1 MHAGIRKQLQIADM
15 GMPLTLD
22 YDQALAAHGGESWF
36 GVAVAFRMLQAAG
49 RALSR
54 RRLWD
59 RQGLWVS
66 SGHPG
71 NGVRDAVEFVTRCV
85 SRDRYRI
92 EGGGN
97 GCGRAM
103 RFVWRV
109 GQGSENGGE
118 TVLVRLREDFVPEE
132 LYQLLE
138 RIDSQYERRQ
148 DRVRFAALKW
158 QLAEQVWR
166 EPLARLF
173 GAETATRATE
183 LWRRA

>member
-1 MHAGIRKQLQIADM
+1 MRSAVRTQLQIADM

-22 YDQALAAHGGESWF
+22 YEQALAAHGGESWF

-59 RQGLWVS
+59 RQRLWIS

-85 SRDRYRI
+85 SRDRYRV
-92 EGGGN
+92 ESDGGG
-97 GCGRAM
+97 CGPAM
-103 RFVWRV
+103 RFAWQV
-109 GQGSENGGE
+109 GQGGE
-118 TVLVRLREDFVPEE
+118 LVRLQLRHDFVPQE

-138 RIDSQYERRQ
+138 RIDSQQEQRQ

-173 GAETATRATE
+173 RVDTGIRAAERC
-183 LWRRA
+183 RRA

>member
-1 MHAGIRKQLQIADM
+1 MRANLRQQLQIADM

-22 YDQALAAHGGESWF
+22 YEQALAEHGGESWF

-49 RALSR
+49 RRLSR
-54 RRLWD
+54 QRLWD
-59 RQGLWVS
+59 RQGLWIT

-71 NGVRDAVEFVTRCV
+71 RGVRDAVETVTRCV
-85 SRDRYRI
+85 SRNCYRVEREEI
-92 EGGGN
+92 A
-97 GCGRAM
+97 CGRGM
-103 RFVWRV
+103 RFAWWVE
-109 GQGSENGGE
+109 QGGE
-118 TVLVRLREDFVPEE
+118 RGGSVSLSLRDDFVPEE

-138 RIDSQYERRQ
+138 RIDSHREQRR

-173 GAETATRATE
+173 RVEEGMRTLETGCRA
-183 LWRRA
+183 